1 MDLDGESV
9 SDKESGRSTLGGVQA
24 QMRSGVTGGHITWGT
39 GEI

>member
-9 SDKESGRSTLGGVQA
+9 SGKESGSSTSVGADEVRGHQ
-24 QMRSGVTGGHITWGT
+24 GHISWGT